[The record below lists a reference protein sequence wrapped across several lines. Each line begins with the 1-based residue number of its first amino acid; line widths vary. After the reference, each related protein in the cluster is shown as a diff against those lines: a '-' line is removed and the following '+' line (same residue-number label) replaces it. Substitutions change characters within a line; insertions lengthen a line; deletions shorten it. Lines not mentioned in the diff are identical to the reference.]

1 MKELKN
7 QKITKEELDKI
18 YIYSNVKKKIIPQLI
33 NNKDTDNN
41 KLKVKFNDELDIIFR
56 IMIIK
61 KMML

>member
-33 NNKDTDNN
+33 NNKDDNN
-41 KLKVKFNDELDIIFR
+41 KY
-56 IMIIK
+56 IK
-61 KMML
+61 SKI